1 MRERRI
7 FDFKRIGPSEETIKR
22 TWNELGQALANKEFS
37 YNDLGSALQT
47 TYLRVFD
54 DLLTNCHELFDIQFS
69 QLLSDR
75 SCLVRAA
82 RINTEDKIDYE
93 RFIPKSQYI
102 KSANRFSPAGVEWLY
117 LALGSEKLH
126 DGELLTAERCALCE
140 CRAQKN
146 DNFAICKFAGNDAFK
161 NAVIADL
168 TIADG
173 KTYDDI
179 NLEFEQ
185 ESQKYIDDQIVKIL
199 RTGQKVSERTPGIE
213 RVIKTW
219 AATTYSKLLSQQIF
233 VPVDSSDRDLVY
245 APFQCM
251 ANYFMSK
258 GYAGIIYSST
268 VYPGGRN
275 IVLFDKSMAVPV
287 GDIKTLII

>member
-1 MRERRI
+1 MRKRKI
-7 FDFKRIGPSEETIKR
+7 FDFKNIGPSEETIKR
-22 TWNELGQALANKEFS
+22 TWSELGRALANKDFS
-37 YNDLGSALQT
+37 YNDLENALQT

-54 DLLTNCHELFDIQFS
+54 DLLTNCHELFDVQFNK
-69 QLLSDR
+69 LISDG

-82 RINTEDKIDYE
+82 RINAEDETDYE

-102 KSANRFSPAGVEWLY
+102 KSANRFSPTGVEWLY
-117 LALGSEKLH
+117 LALGSEDLY

-140 CRAQKN
+140 CRAQKG
-146 DNFAICKFAGNDAFK
+146 DYFAICKFVGNNVFD
-161 NAVIADL
+161 NAIIADL

-173 KTYDDI
+173 KSYDDI

-185 ESQKYIDDQIVKIL
+185 ESQKYIYEQIEKIL
-199 RTGQKVSERTPGIE
+199 YTGQKTPERTPEIE
-213 RVIKTW
+213 RVIKAW

-258 GYAGIIYSST
+258 GYSGIVYSST
-268 VYPGGRN
+268 VYPNGRN

-287 GDIKTLII
+287 GDIKTLAI

>member
-1 MRERRI
+1 MRKRNF

-22 TWNELGQALANKEFS
+22 TWSELGQALANKEFS
-37 YNDLGSALQT
+37 YNDLESALQT

-54 DLLTNCHELFDIQFS
+54 DLLTNCHELFDVQFS
-69 QLLSDR
+69 KLISEGT
-75 SCLVRAA
+75 CLVRAA
-82 RINTEDKIDYE
+82 RVNAEDKTDYE

-117 LALGSEKLH
+117 LALGSEELY

-140 CRAQKN
+140 CRAQK
-146 DNFAICKFAGNDAFK
+146 DDSFAICRFAGNNAFEK
-161 NAVIADL
+161 AIIADL

-185 ESQKYIDDQIVKIL
+185 ESQKYVDDQIIKIIY
-199 RTGQKVSERTPGIE
+199 TGQKTPERTLEIE

-258 GYAGIIYSST
+258 GYSGIVYSST
-268 VYPGGRN
+268 VYPNGRN

-287 GDIKTLII
+287 GDIKTLVI

>member
-1 MRERRI
+1 MKERRI

-22 TWNELGQALANKEFS
+22 TWNELGLALANKEFS
-37 YNDLGSALQT
+37 YNDLESALKT

-54 DLLTNCHELFDIQFS
+54 DLLTNCHELFDVKFGK
-69 QLLSDR
+69 LMSDE
-75 SCLVRAA
+75 SCFARAA
-82 RINTEDKIDYE
+82 RIAAEDETDYE
-93 RFIPKSQYI
+93 RFIPKSKYI
-102 KSANRFSPAGVEWLY
+102 TSANRFSPAGVEWLY
-117 LALGSEKLH
+117 LAFGSEDLY

-146 DNFAICKFAGNDAFK
+146 DNFVICKFAGNNVFE
-161 NAVIADL
+161 NAIIVDL
-168 TIADG
+168 TIADE

-179 NLEFEQ
+179 NSEFEQ
-185 ESQKYIDDQIVKIL
+185 ESLKYIDDQIMKIL
-199 RTGQKVSERTPGIE
+199 YTGQKVPERTPEIE

-233 VPVDSSDRDLVY
+233 VPVDSSDRELVY

-258 GYAGIIYSST
+258 GYSGIVYSST
-268 VYPGGRN
+268 VYPNGRN
-275 IVLFDKSMAVPV
+275 IVLFDKNMAAPV
-287 GDIKTLII
+287 GDIKTLVI